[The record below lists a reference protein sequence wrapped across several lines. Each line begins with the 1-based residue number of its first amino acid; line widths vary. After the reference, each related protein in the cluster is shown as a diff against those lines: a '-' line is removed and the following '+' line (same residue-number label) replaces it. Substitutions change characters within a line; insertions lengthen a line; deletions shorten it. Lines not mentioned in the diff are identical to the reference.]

1 MYVTIDGNPKD
12 GVLSIHEFNTSGV
25 DYSDFQPR
33 NDAAAVEF
41 AVSAFEDFCQNY
53 FIEKA

>member
-1 MYVTIDGNPKD
+1 MFFMIDGKPED
-12 GVLSIHEFNTSGV
+12 GILSIRELNTGRV

-33 NDAAAVEF
+33 NDADAVEF
-41 AVSAFEDFCQNY
+41 AASAFEDFCQNY

>member
-1 MYVTIDGNPKD
+1 MYFTIDGDPKE
-12 GVLSIHEFNTSGV
+12 GILTISNENSSGV

-33 NDAAAVEF
+33 RDDAAVEF

>member
-1 MYVTIDGNPKD
+1 MYFTIDGDPKD
-12 GVLSIHEFNTSGV
+12 GILSIRELNTGRV

-33 NDAAAVEF
+33 NDVAAVEF
-41 AVSAFEDFCQNY
+41 AASAFRDFCQDY